1 MLFSIR
7 EMLDIW
13 DKDDDN
19 TLICGKGRH
28 KAKAT
33 TTH

>member
-7 EMLDIW
+7 ETLDIW
-13 DKDDDN
+13 DKDGDN
-19 TLICGKGRH
+19 MLICGKGRH

-33 TTH
+33 TH